1 MDSTRIDH
9 PTVLSI
15 RIDTDGF
22 SFLFYDDSNRLIS
35 QKHVQ
40 FDFYSED
47 IPPTLFQSQAEL
59 KANYASINISCVS
72 PYYSLIPLALFQ
84 TEMMRPLLQLQCPD
98 LPSSYTILYHQ
109 IDSQQSVL
117 IYAMPQGIIQM
128 VEEVFPT
135 LQIDHHLKRFL
146 QSTPVEKESLTVLV
160 REKDCDIIAYSN
172 QRIVLTNNFQHDC
185 VEDLAYHVLNCIHEL
200 EFDSASCTCSL
211 YGKDTKKL
219 NDLLSPHLTGLK
231 AISKSEQDENYQW
244 PV

>member
-22 SFLFYDDSNRLIS
+22 SFLFYDDSDRLIS

-40 FDFYSED
+40 FDLYGD
-47 IPPTLFQSQAEL
+47 NIPPTLFQSQAEL
-59 KANYASINISCVS
+59 KANYASINICCVS

-84 TEMMRPLLQLQCPD
+84 TEMMHPLLQLQCPD
-98 LPSSYTILYHQ
+98 LPSSYTVLYHQ
-109 IDSQQSVL
+109 INSIQSVL
-117 IYAMPQGIIQM
+117 IYALPKGINQM

-135 LQIDHHLKRFL
+135 VQIDHHLKQLL
-146 QSTPVEKESLTVLV
+146 QSTPVDKENLTVFV

-172 QRIVLTNNFQHDC
+172 QRIIMANNFQHDC
-185 VEDLAYHVLNCIHEL
+185 VEDLAYQVLNCIHEL
-200 EFDSASCTCSL
+200 EFDSANCTCLL

-219 NDLLSPHLTGLK
+219 NDLLSPHLSGLK
-231 AISKSEQDENYQW
+231 VISKSEQDENYQR